1 MLNEELIK
9 EYEDYSKKNGFSL
22 NPNKKIVEGIVKLLL
37 EREEKLG
44 ERFCPCRRVT
54 GDTEEDKKIICPCI
68 YHKDEIEKD
77 SKCHCGLFV
86 KNN

>member
-1 MLNEELIK
+1 MPNEELIK
-9 EYEDYSKKNGFSL
+9 EYGDYAKKAGFSL
-22 NPNKKIVEGIVKLLL
+22 NPNRKIVEGIVKLLL
-37 EREEKLG
+37 GREEKLG

-77 SKCHCGLFV
+77 GKCHCGLFV